1 MGVIHDSVIDA
12 RRADSI
18 RDLAFDSLANEGKL
32 SKHVEGNVYWIQFEL
47 HWRDYFYY
55 VSQKFSRMRSF
66 NTERLR
72 KARRMA
78 PDSPAPG
85 EAGTASSLFNLG
97 GFQEVLKPHESA
109 KTIDN
114 WKPFDLSDPGDKA
127 RLFFQGKTGVPF
139 LDAALREISATGY
152 MSNRMRQNVASYFTV
167 DLYIDWRVA
176 AEWFESLLVD
186 HDVCSNSGNW
196 QYQASGVGL
205 DARASRQFNQ
215 IKQANQ
221 YDVGDNYV
229 KTWVPALKD
238 VDETFIQTPW
248 CESCEGERPTI
259 HSMLPA
265 RLTSVDFT
273 IAIPQCFPIKKKQ
286 S

>member
-139 LDAALREISATGY
+139 LDAALRVYRLAGRR
-152 MSNRMRQNVASYFTV
+152 RMVR
-167 DLYIDWRVA
+167 I
-176 AEWFESLLVD
+176 
-186 HDVCSNSGNW
+186 
-196 QYQASGVGL
+196 
-205 DARASRQFNQ
+205 
-215 IKQANQ
+215 
-221 YDVGDNYV
+221 
-229 KTWVPALKD
+229 
-238 VDETFIQTPW
+238 
-248 CESCEGERPTI
+248 
-259 HSMLPA
+259 PA
-265 RLTSVDFT
+265 RRSRRLLEQREL
-273 IAIPQCFPIKKKQ
+273 AIPSQRGRLRCQGEQTVQPDQ
-286 S
+286 TG